1 MKKNEQLFGNIRA
14 LEAMKKELIQ
24 NLKVKNA
31 TFKNHNTNPS
41 TTRSE
46 KCVMHS

>member
-1 MKKNEQLFGNIRA
+1 
-14 LEAMKKELIQ
+14 MKKELIQ

-41 TTRSE
+41 TTWSDQ
-46 KCVMHS
+46 VMHS